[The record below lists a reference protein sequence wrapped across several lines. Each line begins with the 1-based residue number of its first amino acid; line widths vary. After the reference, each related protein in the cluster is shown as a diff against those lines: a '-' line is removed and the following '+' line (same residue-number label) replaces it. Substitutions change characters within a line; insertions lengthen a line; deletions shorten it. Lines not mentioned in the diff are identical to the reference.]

1 MSSGLD
7 STKNETEVHNVV
19 LQLERHRRK
28 LLCFLTSVTDKSK
41 RKEKMLRFDRRL
53 IHHFDWVMLLML
65 LLVSAMALTN
75 LYSST
80 WNGTGAVSTVLL
92 KQSYLFC
99 AGLVMIFVLMV
110 VDYGELETFGY
121 VLYIGIVLLLL
132 YTNFFVHTTINGSQR
147 WINLGFFR
155 LQPSEPAK
163 LILVLVLASCYSKKE
178 VDNGYRLRDLIMPGA
193 LTAIP
198 FVLILIQPDLGTALM
213 LGILFVSMTAFV
225 KLRWSTVGIL
235 GAFGAAGGFIG
246 WKFLLKDYQ
255 RRRIETFLNPEGDPM
270 NHGYQ
275 IMQSKIAVGSGRI
288 FGKGFMEGTQGHL
301 HFLPERHTDFA
312 FSVWGEEWGFVG
324 TLFFLSCYFF
334 LLLWGINIA
343 MTARD
348 KFGVLLAFGLVM
360 LIFWQAVINLFMIMG
375 FLPVVGIPLPLFS
388 YGGSSLLTTLLAVGI
403 LMNIRMRRFQNQ
415 Q

>member
-1 MSSGLD
+1 
-7 STKNETEVHNVV
+7 
-19 LQLERHRRK
+19 
-28 LLCFLTSVTDKSK
+28 
-41 RKEKMLRFDRRL
+41 MLRFDRRL
-53 IHHFDWVMLLML
+53 LHHFDWVMLLML
-65 LLVSAMALTN
+65 LLVAGMALLN

-80 WNGTGAVSTVLL
+80 WNGTGHVSALLL
-92 KQSYLFC
+92 KQVYLFC
-99 AGLVMIFVLMV
+99 AGMAGIIVLMAF
-110 VDYGELETFGY
+110 DYGELETMGY
-121 VLYIGIVLLLL
+121 VLYGIIVLLLI
-132 YTNFFVHTTINGSQR
+132 YTDFFTHTTIAGTQR

-163 LILVLVLASCYSKKE
+163 LVLVLVLASCYAKKE
-178 VDNGYRLRDLIMPGA
+178 VKGGYRLRDLLVPGI

-213 LGILFVSMTAFV
+213 LGILFVSMTVFV
-225 KLRWSTVGIL
+225 QLRWSTIGIL
-235 GAFGAAGGFIG
+235 GALGAVGAFIG
-246 WKFLLKDYQ
+246 WKFLLKEYQ

-312 FSVWGEEWGFVG
+312 FSVWAEEWGFVG
-324 TLFFLSCYFF
+324 TLFFLGCYFF

-348 KFGVLLAFGLVM
+348 RFGVLLAFGLVM

-388 YGGSSLLTTLLAVGI
+388 YGGSSLLTTLVAVGI
-403 LMNIRMRRFQNQ
+403 LMNIRMRRLQNHP
-415 Q
+415 

>member
-1 MSSGLD
+1 MKQAPAG
-7 STKNETEVHNVV
+7 
-19 LQLERHRRK
+19 RRK
-28 LLCFLTSVTDKSK
+28 PGNTE

-65 LLVSAMALTN
+65 VLVSAMALTN

-80 WNGTGAVSTVLL
+80 WNGTGTVSSLLL
-92 KQSYLFC
+92 KQAYLFG
-99 AGLVMIFVLMV
+99 AGLVMIFALMAI
-110 VDYGELETFGY
+110 DYGELATFGY
-121 VLYIGIVLLLL
+121 ILYIGIVLLLL

-163 LILVLVLASCYSKKE
+163 LVLVLVLAACYSRKE
-178 VDNGYRLRDLIMPGA
+178 VEGGYRLRDLIMPA
-193 LTAIP
+193 VLTAVP

-213 LGILFVSMTAFV
+213 LGILFVSMTVFV
-225 KLRWSTVGIL
+225 KLRWSTIGIL
-235 GAFGAAGGFIG
+235 GALGAAAGFVG

-324 TLFFLSCYFF
+324 ALFFLSCYFF

-348 KFGVLLAFGLVM
+348 KFGVILAFGLVM